1 VTAPEVLS
9 LARLNRATLARQ
21 LLLDRSELGVVAA
34 VHAIAGL
41 QAQEPASP
49 FIGLWTRVAGFR
61 VEALEAAITNRD
73 VVKGTLMRATLHAV
87 TAADYRAFQPAVQ
100 PMLQRIRR
108 QDRVQPP
115 DAAELRRLSEVAAA
129 FTDEPRSLT
138 ELREHLAAQG
148 SDTPPEEA
156 LWWLRRHAAF
166 VHAPVD
172 GAPWSFGRRPQLV
185 HAPTW
190 LGDPDP
196 FATEDAALDHL
207 ARRYLAAFGPA
218 TAADLARWSG
228 LAVARIRPALDRLEH
243 EGELRRFADER
254 GRTLLDLVEAPRPP
268 AETPAPPRLLPMW
281 DSTLLAFDDRTRVIS
296 DAHRAVVI
304 AKNGDTLPT
313 FTVDGRVAGLW
324 WAERD
329 RPTGEP
335 RLVLEPFAPIPAAA
349 RRALAR
355 ELEDLAALI
364 APHEPAVYARYQ
376 RWRPGP

>member
-1 VTAPEVLS
+1 VTAPELLS

-21 LLLDRSELGVVAA
+21 LLLDRSELDVVAA

-87 TAADYRAFQPAVQ
+87 TAADYRAFLPAVQ

-218 TAADLARWSG
+218 SAADLARWSG
-228 LAVARIRPALDRLEH
+228 LAAARIRPSLQRLED
-243 EGELRRFADER
+243 GDELRRFADER
-254 GRTLLDLVEAPRPP
+254 GRMLLDLVEAPRPP

>member
-1 VTAPEVLS
+1 
-9 LARLNRATLARQ
+9 
-21 LLLDRSELGVVAA
+21 
-34 VHAIAGL
+34 
-41 QAQEPASP
+41 
-49 FIGLWTRVAGFR
+49 
-61 VEALEAAITNRD
+61 
-73 VVKGTLMRATLHAV
+73 V
-87 TAADYRAFQPAVQ
+87 TAADYRAFLPAVQ

-148 SDTPPEEA
+148 GDTPPEEA

-196 FATEDAALDHL
+196 FDADDAALDHL

-218 TAADLARWSG
+218 TAADLGQWSG
-228 LAVARIRPALDRLEH
+228 LAVGRVRPALDRLEQD
-243 EGELRRFADER
+243 GELRRFATSAVGRCSTSSTRRDRRRRPRRRHACCRCGTARSSRSTTGR
-254 GRTLLDLVEAPRPP
+254 GSSATRTGPSSSPRMATRCRRSRSTAASRPVVGGARP
-268 AETPAPPRLLPMW
+268 TDGRAPPRP
-281 DSTLLAFDDRTRVIS
+281 
-296 DAHRAVVI
+296 RAVR
-304 AKNGDTLPT
+304 AH
-313 FTVDGRVAGLW
+313 
-324 WAERD
+324 
-329 RPTGEP
+329 
-335 RLVLEPFAPIPAAA
+335 PAAA
-349 RRALAR
+349 RRGLER
-355 ELEDLAALI
+355 ELEALAALI

-376 RWRPGP
+376 RWRPQP

>member
-1 VTAPEVLS
+1 
-9 LARLNRATLARQ
+9 
-21 LLLDRSELGVVAA
+21 
-34 VHAIAGL
+34 
-41 QAQEPASP
+41 
-49 FIGLWTRVAGFR
+49 
-61 VEALEAAITNRD
+61 

-87 TAADYRAFQPAVQ
+87 TAADYRAFLPAVQ

-148 SDTPPEEA
+148 GDTPPEEA

-196 FATEDAALDHL
+196 FDADDAALDHL

-218 TAADLARWSG
+218 TAADLGQWSG
-228 LAVARIRPALDRLEH
+228 LAVGRVRPALDRLEQD
-243 EGELRRFADER
+243 GELRRFADER
-254 GRTLLDLVEAPRPP
+254 GRTLLDLVDAPRPP

-349 RRALAR
+349 RRGLER
-355 ELEDLAALI
+355 ELEALAALI

-376 RWRPGP
+376 RWRPQP

>member
-1 VTAPEVLS
+1 MTAPEVLS

-21 LLLDRSELGVVAA
+21 LLLDRSELDVVAA

-218 TAADLARWSG
+218 SAADLARWSG
-228 LAVARIRPALDRLEH
+228 LAAARIRPSLQRLED
-243 EGELRRFADER
+243 GDELRRFADER
-254 GRTLLDLVEAPRPP
+254 GRMLLDLVEAPRPP
-268 AETPAPPRLLPMW
+268 AATPAPPRLLPMW
-281 DSTLLAFDDRTRVIS
+281 DSMLLAFDDRTRVIS

-355 ELEDLAALI
+355 ELEALAALI

>member
-21 LLLDRSELGVVAA
+21 LLLDRSELDVVAA

-61 VEALEAAITNRD
+61 VEALEAAITHRD

-218 TAADLARWSG
+218 SAADLARWSG
-228 LAVARIRPALDRLEH
+228 LAAARIRPSLQRLE
-243 EGELRRFADER
+243 GGDELRRFADER
-254 GRTLLDLVEAPRPP
+254 GRMLLDLVEAPRPP

-281 DSTLLAFDDRTRVIS
+281 DSMLLAFDDRTRVIS

-313 FTVDGRVAGLW
+313 FTVDGRVAGRW

-329 RPTGEP
+329 RPTGVP
-335 RLVLEPFAPIPAAA
+335 PLVLEPFAPIPAAA